1 MKSSLFATT
10 LAGIFALCEAVP
22 TPSTYAIHE
31 KRSSIPR
38 LWTRG
43 NRVES
48 DAILPIRI
56 GLTQSNLNDGEAL
69 LMDV

>member
-1 MKSSLFATT
+1 MKPGLFA
-10 LAGIFALCEAVP
+10 AALSAFVAVCEAVP
-22 TPSTYAIHE
+22 TPSKYAVHE

-38 LWTRG
+38 LWNRG
-43 NRVES
+43 SRVER

-56 GLTQSNLNDGEAL
+56 GLTQSNLESGEVH